1 MSIGFRG
8 YIMSEAFRK
17 QAQRLNRMIDAN
29 NATQAH
35 LYLEQLMLF
44 PVDIQ
49 DKIIDEIS
57 QLGSCN
63 SNAVASITSR
73 YSMFDLR

>member
-1 MSIGFRG
+1 
-8 YIMSEAFRK
+8 MSEAFRK
-17 QAQRLNRMIDAN
+17 QAQRLNTMIDAN

-35 LYLEQLMLF
+35 MYLEQLMLF

-57 QLGSCN
+57 QLGNCD
-63 SNAVASITSR
+63 SNAVASVISR
-73 YSMFDLR
+73 YSMLDLR

>member
-1 MSIGFRG
+1 
-8 YIMSEAFRK
+8 MSEAFKK

-29 NATQAH
+29 NVIQAH
-35 LYLEQLMLF
+35 IYLEQLMLF

-57 QLGSCN
+57 ELGNCKSE
-63 SNAVASITSR
+63 AIASIINR
-73 YSMFDLR
+73 YSMIDLK